1 MTKPAR
7 PAEAPAGT
15 DDESVAEKDPEMV
28 AFGKRLLALRKEAD
42 LTQEGLAHAADLHWT
57 YIGQVERGERNLS
70 YKNVLRL
77 ARGLG
82 VEPAR
87 LVQDDVPQR

>member
-1 MTKPAR
+1 MSKSPR
-7 PAEAPAGT
+7 PAETQAVP
-15 DDESVAEKDPEMV
+15 DEEGVPKKDPEMV
-28 AFGKRLLALRKEAD
+28 AFGKRLLALRKAAD

-77 ARGLG
+77 AKGLG
-82 VEPAR
+82 VEPRR
-87 LVQDDVPQR
+87 LVQDD

>member
-1 MTKPAR
+1 MTKSSR
-7 PAEAPAGT
+7 PAEAQAAA
-15 DDESVAEKDPEMV
+15 DDEGVPKKDPEMV

-77 ARGLG
+77 ARGLD
-82 VEPAR
+82 VEPRR
-87 LVQDDVPQR
+87 LVQDD